1 MPQTS
6 LSPEE
11 VEVARLSGSRKVKTY
26 NRRQL
31 ELQCK
36 MGEPAGEYPRP
47 KTREECE
54 NLVERL
60 GFCPYVGCRHHL
72 YLDVCERTGSI
83 TLNFPDLDIDEIPAC
98 CALDIAD
105 EGRHSLEEIGDLRNM
120 TRERIRQIEAAGLRS
135 MATAIHKEEECENR
149 TAKRNPRMVHAGAS
163 ADDREDC

>member
-1 MPQTS
+1 MEVAPTMPQDS
-6 LSPEE
+6 IPHAEDD
-11 VEVARLSGSRKVKTY
+11 VVRLSGSRKVRTY

-36 MGEPAGEYPRP
+36 KEPPAGRYARP
-47 KTREECE
+47 TTREECE
-54 NLVERL
+54 HLVEKL

-83 TLNFPDLDIDEIPAC
+83 TFNFPDLGIDEIPAC

-120 TRERIRQIEAAGLRS
+120 TRERIRQIEASGLRA
-135 MATAIHKEEECENR
+135 M
-149 TAKRNPRMVHAGAS
+149 AGAV
-163 ADDREDC
+163 ARGKLDA